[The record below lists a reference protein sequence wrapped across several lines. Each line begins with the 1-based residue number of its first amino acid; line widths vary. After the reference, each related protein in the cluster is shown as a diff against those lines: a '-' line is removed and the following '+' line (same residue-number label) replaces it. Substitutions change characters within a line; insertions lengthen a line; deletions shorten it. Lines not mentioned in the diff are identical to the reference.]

1 MGSSDKKADEA
12 AVGGKSARACDG
24 CMKRRARWYCAA
36 DDAFL
41 CQSCDTS
48 VHSANP
54 LARRHERL
62 RLRATSTSPLHAQSV
77 AEAGTTTTKTKTSSK
92 RLHVAPAWLKRKA
105 RTRRPTVKSVGQ
117 LLSRRLVVPE
127 EGAGESSDERRATE
141 EEQLLYRV
149 PIFDPALGEFSSP
162 PPIDDGVATASGCRE
177 DVDGAV
183 DDPNKEGATAPSPV
197 HELPDCF
204 ASFGPTDAELRE
216 FAADM
221 EALLGQGLDDSSEL
235 GDSFYMEALGLL
247 SPAGDSGRVKVEA
260 EAGGLVSRSNGMLAS
275 GPEMKPEFNRSPPT
289 LVDDDDSFEHKTSSA
304 SNCGDAVD
312 DAQFLKRSLD
322 LRLNYEAVIESWGSS
337 PWTDGQRPQG
347 GQLDDLL
354 LHDHSAMWTAGGGG
368 RQGEA
373 AWTPR
378 PRADGWREAR
388 VSRYREKRRTR
399 LFAKKIRY
407 EVRKLNAEKRP
418 RMKGRFVKRTGAA
431 LAAAPPCAVT

>member
-1 MGSSDKKADEA
+1 MGSSDQRAA
-12 AVGGKSARACDG
+12 GGAVGGKSARACDG
-24 CMKRRARWYCAA
+24 CMRRRARWYCAA

-41 CQSCDTS
+41 CQTCDTS

-62 RLRATSTSPLHAQSV
+62 RLRAASTSLLHAECV
-77 AEAGTTTTKTKTSSK
+77 AEETKTTTTKTSK
-92 RLHVAPAWLKRKA
+92 RLRVAPAWLKRKA

-127 EGAGESSDERRATE
+127 VGAGESSDERRATE

-149 PIFDPALGEFSSP
+149 PIFDPALGEFCSP
-162 PPIDDGVATASGCRE
+162 PPSDDTATMSSGSCRD
-177 DVDGAV
+177 DVDVALE
-183 DDPNKEGATAPSPV
+183 DTKEPHVVAPSPV
-197 HELPDCF
+197 QELPDCF
-204 ASFGPTDAELRE
+204 ASFGPTDADLRE

-235 GDSFYMEALGLL
+235 GDSFYMEALGLI
-247 SPAGDSGRVKVEA
+247 SPAGDGGRVKVEA
-260 EAGGLVSRSNGMLAS
+260 DGGVVSRSNDALPSS
-275 GPEMKPEFNRSPPT
+275 GQELKPEFNCSPPT
-289 LVDDDDSFEHKTSSA
+289 LVDDDDSFEYKMSSA
-304 SNCGDAVD
+304 SNGAADAID
-312 DAQFLKRSLD
+312 DTQFLKRSLD

-337 PWTDGQRPQG
+337 PWTDGQRPH

-354 LHDHSAMWTAGGGG
+354 LPDHSGMWAAPGGG
-368 RQGEA
+368 RQGEP

-378 PRADGWREAR
+378 PRTDGWREER

-399 LFAKKIRY
+399 LFSKKIRY

-431 LAAAPPCAVT
+431 AAPCAVTA